1 VKKSKRKLYN
11 NFCYITY
18 LVIMTNKILIVKIGG
33 SILKDI
39 NELKQNSKQ
48 VPNSV
53 TTYLDSLEELPK
65 LFTKKR
71 LKLLNYLMKDFDQN
85 KTITQISKD
94 LNRKQEALSRDLIAL
109 EKKGFIIKTKE
120 KQKVFPKTNF
130 EELRIILN

>member
-1 VKKSKRKLYN
+1 
-11 NFCYITY
+11 
-18 LVIMTNKILIVKIGG
+18 MANKILIVKIRG